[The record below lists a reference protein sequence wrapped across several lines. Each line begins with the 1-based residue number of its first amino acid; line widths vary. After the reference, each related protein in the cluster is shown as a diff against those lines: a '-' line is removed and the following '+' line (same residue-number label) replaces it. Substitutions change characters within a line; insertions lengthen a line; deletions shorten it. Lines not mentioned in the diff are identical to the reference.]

1 MKDKITRFEFRKT
14 RVRRQ
19 LQEHAI
25 GRPRLSVHRSLK
37 YLYAQV
43 VDDAKGKTLAFASTL
58 SKELKGKA
66 KSGKNLMAA
75 KALGTLIAQK
85 AIAAG
90 VKQVAFD
97 RGGLVYH
104 GRLKAVAEAA
114 RAGGL
119 DF

>member
-1 MKDKITRFEFRKT
+1 MKEKTIRLEYRKE
-14 RVRRQ
+14 RVRAQ
-19 LQEHAI
+19 LAERGN

-37 YLYAQV
+37 HLYAQV
-43 VDDAKGKTLAFASTL
+43 VDDAKGRTLAFASTL
-58 SKELKGKA
+58 SKELKGKH
-66 KSGKNLMAA
+66 KSCKNLEAA
-75 KALGTLIAQK
+75 KAVGTLIAQK

-104 GRLKAVAEAA
+104 GRVKAVAEAA
-114 RAGGL
+114 RAAGL